1 MTTAPDKWPV
11 PSLVRRLTVLAGA
24 APTAMR
30 YTVKVLLC
38 AAAWMWIACSA
49 PGGMLA
55 GAELAVDDVMMQD
68 PLLTYP
74 PSISKFSPELEKLWL
89 AALKRPDSEIRRL
102 TAGTIS
108 LAFGRGM
115 QGLESTI
122 GPLTVVLEKDDDPVV
137 RRAAAQA
144 LVTVNARSAAADLE
158 KAAETGDVL
167 MCAIVEPALASWD
180 YKPYRE
186 RWLARLADD
195 RTPRLLRL
203 LAAESLGQVREEKA
217 VEPLQAIVRQTG
229 AERPFRLAVARAL
242 GNIRDSGLV
251 DLAKE
256 LAAVPGA
263 EGQFSRLLAA
273 QLLVRQGDARAIE
286 LCQQLSADNDPV
298 VAAPALHRL
307 SEIDLAAAR
316 VQSRASLASGDAGV
330 RAIAVSI
337 IATQEDPD
345 AVDRLHPH
353 LDDRN
358 PTIRRRV
365 ATLFADWGKRDALK
379 STVLEKSMLVLKQ
392 DSWRGC
398 EQASLVL
405 GALDHKPAAGRLVE
419 LLRQP
424 RGEAA
429 IAAAWALRKLDV
441 AETLPK
447 SLEYAS
453 VAYPEMRKGLAPLHT
468 SKQLSQLFQWYG
480 QHRYREAEP
489 LMAQL
494 VPKAMVGIEARQGAC
509 WALAYLYE
517 NQPDCKY
524 VNQFAERLADIG
536 STPPELNPVR
546 YMCAIG
552 LGRMKAKS
560 KVEDLR
566 RFAQLDNPYS
576 PVGTACLWAVEQITG
591 EKPPQLPPLI
601 NYEVNWFL
609 EPLTQ

>member
-1 MTTAPDKWPV
+1 MTTAPDMWPV
-11 PSLVRRLTVLAGA
+11 PSLVRRLSV
-24 APTAMR
+24 APGVAVIR
-30 YTVKVLLC
+30 ILLC
-38 AAAWMWIACSA
+38 FAALLWVACSD

-55 GAELAVDDVMMQD
+55 AADLAVDHVMMQD
-68 PLLTYP
+68 PLITYA

-89 AALKRPDSEIRRL
+89 AALQRPDSEIRRL

-108 LAFGRGM
+108 LACGRGM

-122 GPLTVVLEKDDDPVV
+122 GPLTDVLDKDDDPVV

-144 LVTVNARSAAADLE
+144 LVTVNARSAAADLA
-158 KAAETGDVL
+158 KAAEIGDVL

-180 YKPYRE
+180 YKPYRD

-203 LAAESLGQVREEKA
+203 LAVESLGEVREEKA
-217 VEPLQAIVRQTG
+217 VEPLQAIVRQTS

-242 GNIRDSGLV
+242 GNIREAGLV
-251 DLAKE
+251 DLATE
-256 LAAVPGA
+256 LAAVRGTEA
-263 EGQFSRLLAA
+263 AFSRLLAT
-273 QLLVRQGDARAIE
+273 QLLSRQSDARNIE
-286 LCQQLSADNDPV
+286 LCKRLAADEDPV
-298 VAAPALHRL
+298 VSAPALRRL
-307 SEIDLAAAR
+307 SETDMAAAR
-316 VQSRASLASGDAGV
+316 VQARSSLASGDAGV
-330 RAIAVSI
+330 RAVAVSI
-337 IATQEDPD
+337 IATQEDTD
-345 AVDRLHPH
+345 AVERLHPR

-365 ATLFADWGKRDALK
+365 ATLFAQWGKRDALK
-379 STVLEKSMLVLKQ
+379 PLVLEKTMVVLSK

-453 VAYPEMRKGLAPLHT
+453 VAYPEMKKNLAPQHT
-468 SKQLSQLFQWYG
+468 SKELSQLFQWYG

-494 VPKAMVGIEARQGAC
+494 VPKAMMGIEARQAAC
-509 WALAYLYE
+509 WALGYLYE
-517 NQPDCKY
+517 NQPESKY
-524 VNQFAERLADIG
+524 VKQFGERLADIG

-560 KVEDLR
+560 KVDQLR
-566 RFAQLDNPYS
+566 QFAQLDNPHS
-576 PVGTACLWAVEQITG
+576 AVGSACLWAVEQITG
-591 EKPPQLPPLI
+591 EKRPQLAPLI